1 MSSEKPLSRSDYKKF
16 VPITTRWM
24 DNDIYGHVNNVTYY
38 SYFDSA
44 VNRHLI
50 EEGGL
55 DIHDAPIVGF
65 VVSSHCNYL
74 APIAYPDAIEVGLR
88 VNKLGNSSVTYGV
101 AIFKEGED
109 QACAFGDFIH
119 VFVERAA
126 NKSVPIPEPIR
137 NALSQLVI

>member
-1 MSSEKPLSRSDYKKF
+1 MNTEKPVSRSDYKKF
-16 VPITTRWM
+16 VPITTRWK

-65 VVSSHCNYL
+65 VVNSHCNYL

-101 AIFKEGED
+101 AIFKEDED
-109 QACAFGDFIH
+109 TACAYGDFIH
-119 VFVERAA
+119 VFVEHAA